1 MSTTSG
7 ESPSDRAPTGGI
19 HEGCR
24 TRDVFVFIAGAAAGP
39 RKIRRAR
46 LARERYRI
54 AGRAVRQ
61 PKGRRD
67 DAWFDGAIS
76 GGAFRRGRDTR
87 CVIAQRPAHAD
98 HTFGRARHRS
108 QGDRRDRGPHVDP
121 HNDDVRRDQ
130 SEKAR
135 PHTGPNP
142 VIWPIASKTRKF

>member
-19 HEGCR
+19 HEGC
-24 TRDVFVFIAGAAAGP
+24 
-39 RKIRRAR
+39 
-46 LARERYRI
+46 
-54 AGRAVRQ
+54 
-61 PKGRRD
+61 
-67 DAWFDGAIS
+67 S
-76 GGAFRRGRDTR
+76 RDTR